1 MRILF
6 LTQVLPYPLDA
17 GPKIRAYYTLRHLAR
32 QHQVTLLSF
41 VRPMDTPAQVEH
53 LAQFCQAVHTVPMR
67 RSRPRDA
74 LHLIESLI
82 TGQSFIIRRDRVPAM
97 ARRVDEL
104 LATGEFDVV
113 HADQLWMAQYALRAR
128 AASRKPGSSIPRLV
142 LDEHNACYLIA
153 RRLAAEERNPLKRAL
168 AMLESR
174 KMARY
179 EVEACRRFDWVVWV
193 TEQDHRAV
201 EQQAADGERRVPR
214 SAVIPICGDP
224 AATPGV
230 RRKPGAQRV
239 TFLGGL
245 HYPPNA
251 QGVLWFIHHV
261 WPLILQQI
269 PDAVLT
275 IIGKDP
281 MPEIRNPKSEIRNL
295 DVTGYLADP
304 TPYLAETAVFIVP
317 LLAGGGMRVKI
328 VDAWMWGL
336 PVVSTT
342 IGAEGIETRPGENIL
357 IADTPADFAQA
368 VVRLL
373 RDPEEGQRI
382 GQAGRRWAEQHY
394 DWRRVYRAWD
404 QVYADL

>member
-17 GPKIRAYYTLRHLAR
+17 GPKIRACYTLRHLAQ

-41 VRPMDTPAQVEH
+41 VRPTDTPAQVEH

-67 RSRPRDA
+67 RSQVRDA

-104 LATGEFDVV
+104 LATGEFDMV

-128 AASRKPGSSIPRLV
+128 TASRKPGSPIPRLV

-179 EVEACRRFDWVVWV
+179 EVETCRRFDRVVWV
-193 TEQDHRAV
+193 TEQDHQAV
-201 EQQAADGERRVPR
+201 EQQASDGEPRVPR

-224 AATPGV
+224 TTTPMIG
-230 RRKPGAQRV
+230 RKPGAQRV

-251 QGVLWFIHHV
+251 QGVLWFVRHV

-275 IIGKDP
+275 VIGKNP
-281 MPEIRNPKSEIRNL
+281 PEGIQYPIPNTQQPNLEI
-295 DVTGYLADP
+295 TGYLPDP
-304 TPYLAETAVFIVP
+304 TPYLADRCLHRA
-317 LLAGGGMRVKI
+317 A
-328 VDAWMWGL
+328 
-336 PVVSTT
+336 
-342 IGAEGIETRPGENIL
+342 
-357 IADTPADFAQA
+357 
-368 VVRLL
+368 
-373 RDPEEGQRI
+373 
-382 GQAGRRWAEQHY
+382 AGRRGDAGQDRGRLDVGAAGGQH
-394 DWRRVYRAWD
+394 DHRRRGDRDPAGGEHPDCRHAGRIRPGCGAPVTGSGSGATDRPGRPA
-404 QVYADL
+404 VGRTALRLADGLPGVG

>member
-251 QGVLWFIHHV
+251 QGVLWFIRHV